1 MGDGDITMSDGV
13 PWPDR
18 VIAALASPPTVL
30 WHATTPK
37 KFARYEAT
45 GAILPPVRGFDS
57 EQACREWARVVGRQ
71 VILRLDL
78 TGLPVQA
85 LPDHHNGIGLAW
97 WTPAR
102 VTVYTKEK
110 SPR

>member
-1 MGDGDITMSDGV
+1 MSPSTKPND

-18 VIAALASPPTVL
+18 VIAAVASPPTFL

-37 KFARYEAT
+37 KLARYQAT

-57 EQACREWARVVGRQ
+57 EKACREWARLVGRE
-71 VILRLDL
+71 VILRLEL

-85 LPDHHNGIGLAW
+85 LPDHHNGIGLVW
-97 WTPAR
+97 WTPSR
-102 VTVYTKEK
+102 VTAYIKEEI
-110 SPR
+110 PR